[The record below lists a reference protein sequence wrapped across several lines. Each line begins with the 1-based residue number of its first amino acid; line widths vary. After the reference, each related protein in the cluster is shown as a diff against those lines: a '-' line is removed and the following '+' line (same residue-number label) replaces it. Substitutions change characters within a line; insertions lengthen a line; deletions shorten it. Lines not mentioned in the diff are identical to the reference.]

1 MQPTKFLA
9 IKGKYSNISV
19 ESKHEQITSAKLTKS
34 NCYYEI
40 VEKVK
45 NQRVFIDLDGSFEG
59 SVDDFNE
66 LNKKIETALL
76 SYAPLV
82 GVRTSSMYQAQVYR
96 WNKETKSDELTEIVN
111 KLSFII
117 TYKRMTAEV
126 ATMKDWVITEELPK
140 LQALFQGIIPI
151 TTTKKVNA
159 LNIDTGVYSH
169 HKLRCPN
176 AWKETA
182 QPERISKVLKG
193 TIDENLVQNT
203 TECEMIAP
211 IVKVQEKPKPKQP
224 TNNFPINPA
233 ENVIVVND
241 FNEVL
246 RALCDKIPHDK
257 WYNTPDW
264 IQLNFIWKNEGWSY
278 EVFDEYS
285 KTYGAEKYHE
295 NRNKE
300 IWAGI
305 NKKQGLTQATM
316 WEWLKK
322 GNLTEFNNL
331 QTKRS
336 DFYVMIENNVNNL
349 DLAILYYN
357 LQPNKYAYSKV
368 SKWWSY
374 RHTNILVNTGDEK
387 PTSLINDIGY
397 TLRDYFNEQRKLLNP
412 EDKDFK
418 ERNEAIMKIYSKLGT
433 SSFCKGVIDFLPDL
447 YYNEQIDEMVDANTN
462 IIAFN
467 NCLYDLTKNEYRR
480 IKPSDYICRTT
491 GYDFVNLPD
500 PVTRKELESLF
511 ESIFPDEE
519 TRKYYLKATA
529 LSFFTNRFQAFY
541 VLTGP
546 GGRNGKGI
554 LDGLIKKALG
564 KYHYTAENTFLTT
577 TIKAGVPNPTLAE
590 TNGIRYLSLSEPDN
604 GAETCVLNVD
614 FVKGI
619 TGRDPLTCRG
629 LYEKNKTFE
638 NRFTTFMLCNNPPTF
653 NKIDKAI
660 VERVKCI
667 PFTERFL
674 SNPDPTDDHQH
685 ACNDKLKDILA
696 EQKYINEFIKY
707 MFEIAHE
714 YKDIT
719 QTEFKASKLCKERTD
734 EYIEENNAF
743 KFWFED
749 KYQKVVLPDN
759 FKSMKKD
766 EREKYI
772 IRTKTSTILAEYNEG
787 KPKHEQIS
795 ARKLKNALTFNDIE
809 VQTYN
814 GSPVI
819 KGYERKPEDEEP
831 KPVQQLLNSLDE
843 VEDAD

>member
-1 MQPTKFLA
+1 MSFLA
-9 IKGKYSNISV
+9 IKGKTTNIDTK
-19 ESKHEQITSAKLTKS
+19 SKHEQITTAQLSNP

-40 VEKVK
+40 VEEKK
-45 NQRVFIDLDGSFEG
+45 NQRVFIDLDGSFVG
-59 SVDDFNE
+59 SVEDFNI
-66 LNKKIETALL
+66 LTKKIETALL
-76 SYAPLV
+76 SYEPLA

-96 WNKETKSDELTEIVN
+96 YNKEIKKNELKEIVN

-117 TYKRMTAEV
+117 TYRRMTADV
-126 ATMKDWVITEELPK
+126 ATMKEWIINEELPK
-140 LQALFQGIIPI
+140 LQTLFQGIIPI
-151 TTTKKVNA
+151 STKTEVNA
-159 LNIDTGVYSH
+159 IKIDTGVYSR

-176 AWKETA
+176 AWKETE
-182 QPERISKVLKG
+182 QKERTYKVLKG
-193 TIDENLVQNT
+193 SLEENIIQNT
-203 TECEMIAP
+203 TGCEMIESV
-211 IVKVQEKPKPKQP
+211 VKVQPEPKPKAQP
-224 TNNFPINPA
+224 TNNFPVNPS

-257 WYNTPDW
+257 WYEYSDW
-264 IQLNFIWKNEGWSY
+264 LQINFIWKNEGWDY
-278 EVFDEYS
+278 KIFDEYS
-285 KTYGAEKYHE
+285 KLYGAEKYHE
-295 NRNKE
+295 NRNKQ
-300 IWAGI
+300 IWEGI
-305 NKKQGLTQATM
+305 GKKKGLTQATM

-322 GNLTEFNNL
+322 ANLTEFNNL
-331 QTKRS
+331 QSKRS
-336 DFYVMIENNVNNL
+336 DFFLMIENNVNNL
-349 DLAILYYN
+349 DLAVLYYN
-357 LQPNKYAYSKV
+357 LQPTKYAYSKT
-368 SKWWSY
+368 SKWWAY

-412 EDKDFK
+412 DDKDFK
-418 ERNEAIMKIYSKLGT
+418 EKNEAIMKIYSKLGV
-433 SSFCKGVIDFLPDL
+433 SSFCKGIIDFLPDL
-447 YYNEQIDEMVDANTN
+447 YYSEEIDDKIDANTN

-467 NCLYDLTKNEYRR
+467 NMLYDLTKNEYRI

-500 PVTRKELESLF
+500 PETRKELETLF
-511 ESIFPDEE
+511 KSIFPDEE
-519 TRKYYLKATA
+519 TRNYYLKATA

-577 TIKAGVPNPTLAE
+577 TIKAGVPNPTLSE

-604 GAETCVLNVD
+604 GSETCVLNVD

-638 NRFTTFMLCNNPPTF
+638 NRFTTFMLCNIPPAF

-660 VERVKCI
+660 IERVKCI

-674 SNPDPTDDHQH
+674 ANPDPTNPHEH
-685 ACNDKLKDILA
+685 PCNDKLKDILA
-696 EQKYINEFIKY
+696 EQKYINEFMRY
-707 MFEIAHE
+707 MFEIAYE
-714 YKDIT
+714 NKDISA
-719 QTEFKASKLCKERTD
+719 TEFQVSKLCKERTN
-734 EYIEENNAF
+734 EYIEENNTF
-743 KFWFED
+743 KFWFQE
-749 KYQKVVLPDN
+749 KYQRVVLPDN
-759 FKSMKKD
+759 FKELKKE

-795 ARKLKNALTFNDIE
+795 ARKLRNALTFNDIE

-814 GSPVI
+814 GLPVI
-819 KGYERKPEDEEP
+819 KGYERKSEEEEEP
-831 KPVQQLLNSLDE
+831 KQNALDQIGKE
-843 VEDAD
+843 

>member
-1 MQPTKFLA
+1 MSFLA
-9 IKGKYSNISV
+9 IKGKTTNMNTK
-19 ESKHEQITSAKLTKS
+19 SKHEQITTAQLSKP

-40 VEKVK
+40 VEEIK

-59 SVDDFNE
+59 SVEDFNI

-76 SYAPLV
+76 SYEPLA

-96 WNKETKSDELTEIVN
+96 WNDEIKKNELIEIVN

-117 TYKRMTAEV
+117 TYRRMTADV
-126 ATMKDWVITEELPK
+126 ATMKEWIINEELPK
-140 LQALFQGIIPI
+140 LQTLFQGIIPI
-151 TTTKKVNA
+151 STKTKVNA
-159 LNIDTGVYSH
+159 IKIDTGVYSH

-176 AWKETA
+176 AWKETE
-182 QPERISKVLKG
+182 QKERTYKVLKG
-193 TIDENLVQNT
+193 TLEENIIQNPT
-203 TECEMIAP
+203 GCEMIES
-211 IVKVQEKPKPKQP
+211 IVKVQPEPKPKAQP
-224 TNNFPINPA
+224 TNNFPVNPS

-246 RALCDKIPHDK
+246 RALCDKIPHEK
-257 WYNTPDW
+257 WYDYNDW
-264 IQLNFIWKNEGWSY
+264 LQINFIWKNEGWDY
-278 EVFDEYS
+278 KIFDEYS
-285 KTYGAEKYHE
+285 KLYGAEKYHE
-295 NRNKE
+295 NRNKQ
-300 IWAGI
+300 IWEGI
-305 NKKQGLTQATM
+305 GKKKGLTQATM

-322 GNLTEFNNL
+322 ANLTEFNNL
-331 QTKRS
+331 QSKRS
-336 DFYVMIENNVNNL
+336 DFFLMIENNVNNL
-349 DLAILYYN
+349 DLAVLYYN
-357 LQPNKYAYSKV
+357 LQPSKYAYSKT
-368 SKWWSY
+368 SKWWAY

-412 EDKDFK
+412 DDKDFK
-418 ERNEAIMKIYSKLGT
+418 EKNEAIMKIYSKLGV
-433 SSFCKGVIDFLPDL
+433 SSFCKGIIDFLPDL
-447 YYNEQIDEMVDANTN
+447 YYSEEIDDKIDANTN

-467 NCLYDLTKNEYRR
+467 NMLYDLTKNEYRR

-491 GYDFVNLPD
+491 GYDFVNIPD
-500 PVTRKELESLF
+500 PETRKELESLF
-511 ESIFPDEE
+511 VSIFPDEE
-519 TRKYYLKATA
+519 TRNYYLKATA

-604 GAETCVLNVD
+604 GSETCVLNVD

-638 NRFTTFMLCNNPPTF
+638 NRFTTFMLCNIPPAF

-660 VERVKCI
+660 IERVKCI

-674 SNPDPTDDHQH
+674 ANPDPSNPHEH
-685 ACNDKLKDILA
+685 PCNDKLKDILA
-696 EQKYINEFIKY
+696 EQKYINEFMRY
-707 MFEIAHE
+707 MFEIA
-714 YKDIT
+714 YANKDISL
-719 QTEFKASKLCKERTD
+719 TEFQVSQLCKERTN
-734 EYIEENNAF
+734 EYIEENNTF
-743 KFWFED
+743 KFWFQE
-749 KYQKVVLPDN
+749 KYQRVVLPNN
-759 FKSMKKD
+759 FKELKKE

-787 KPKHEQIS
+787 RPKHEQIS
-795 ARKLKNALTFNDIE
+795 SRKLRNALTFNDIE

-819 KGYERKPEDEEP
+819 KGYERKPEEEEP

-843 VEDAD
+843 VEEE